1 MNYEYDTGE
10 RDELLAE
17 KRWAK
22 RQLNH
27 YLDHPDPRDP
37 EYEDLHLPE
46 DTASGQPEHSPR
58 GTL

>member
-1 MNYEYDTGE
+1 MDYEYDSGE

-17 KRWAK
+17 RRRAK

-27 YLDHPDPRDP
+27 YLAHPDPRDP

-46 DTASGQPEHSPR
+46 DES
-58 GTL
+58 